1 MDQPGLRRL
10 RVPDRAELSRLLT
23 ALHGAMNALG
33 RDECG
38 DPTIFGSR
46 GHIRACDG
54 MFQVYVQSR
63 SALHWTHAKRQLA
76 GFATVHQDG
85 HDEGALV
92 LSRMPDANEAETLRH
107 YIGLRQTRE
116 ISPERAQKLREHA
129 TKGLL
134 GRFHSLKTEPG

>member
-1 MDQPGLRRL
+1 MDQAELHRL
-10 RVPDRAELSRLLT
+10 RTQDRDELSTLLSVV
-23 ALHGAMNALG
+23 HGAMNALH

-54 MFQVYVQSR
+54 TFHVYVQCR
-63 SALHWTHAKRQLA
+63 SSMHWTYAKRQLA

-85 HDEGALV
+85 EDEGVLV
-92 LSRMPDANEAETLRH
+92 LSRMPDESEAETLRH

-116 ISPERAQKLREHA
+116 VPPERAQKLRERA
-129 TKGLL
+129 TEG
-134 GRFHSLKTEPG
+134 T